1 MRKVGGIW
9 FFRWGRFGGSIY
21 LAREGDLERG
31 ANHYI
36 AGAALTLNLC
46 LAAWAWMEVLR

>member
-21 LAREGDLERG
+21 LTKGEAPFEER
-31 ANHYI
+31 I
-36 AGAALTLNLC
+36 LWTS
-46 LAAWAWMEVLR
+46 